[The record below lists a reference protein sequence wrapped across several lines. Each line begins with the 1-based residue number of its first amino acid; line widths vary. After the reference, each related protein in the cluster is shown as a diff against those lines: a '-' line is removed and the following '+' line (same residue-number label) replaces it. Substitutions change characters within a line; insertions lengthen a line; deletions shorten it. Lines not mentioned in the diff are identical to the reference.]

1 MWKRKRE
8 YPQKNHV
15 PSSAIGWTY
24 VQMDVQPHGQ
34 INGQMDGRQTDGIT
48 ILMINHLA
56 MSQLQLQLQWIYIK
70 KNKFL

>member
-1 MWKRKRE
+1 
-8 YPQKNHV
+8 
-15 PSSAIGWTY
+15 
-24 VQMDVQPHGQ
+24 MDVQPHGQ